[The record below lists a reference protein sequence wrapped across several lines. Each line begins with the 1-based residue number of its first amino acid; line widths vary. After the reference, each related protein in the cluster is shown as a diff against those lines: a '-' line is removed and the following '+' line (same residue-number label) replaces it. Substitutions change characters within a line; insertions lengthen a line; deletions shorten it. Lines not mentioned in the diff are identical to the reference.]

1 MNILV
6 RNLPRG
12 LTGEDLLQLF
22 QPFGEIKS
30 YTVVTDEGS
39 GSSKGFGFVDMPDN
53 SEAVS
58 AIKALNGKVIN
69 SLKIRVKAGHPPRKT
84 FSSKPAGPK
93 PERVEMRGKRTPLG
107 AKPGRTETRGKRT
120 PLGAKPERT
129 ESRGNR
135 RPVGPKPERPETRG
149 KRRPAGAS
157 PERPETRGKRPVG
170 PKPERSENRGKR
182 KPVGPKPERAGSW
195 GKRKSVSGKPG
206 GASSLKAR
214 RPKREGRR

>member
-69 SLKIRVKAGHPPRKT
+69 GLKIRVKTGHPPRKT
-84 FSSKPAGPK
+84 FSSKPGGVK
-93 PERVEMRGKRTPLG
+93 PV
-107 AKPGRTETRGKRT
+107 RTETRGQRKPVGT
-120 PLGAKPERT
+120 KPERSET
-129 ESRGNR
+129 RGNR
-135 RPVGPKPERPETRG
+135 
-149 KRRPAGAS
+149 
-157 PERPETRGKRPVG
+157 RPVG

-195 GKRKSVSGKPG
+195 GKRKPVGGKPVG
-206 GASSLKAR
+206 SSSTKAR
-214 RPKREGRR
+214 RPKR